1 MFEAERRGRESE
13 KRERLGFMRY
23 CGGERERK
31 RETDLSLLIFGFLD
45 DFGLLVIV
53 NF

>member
-13 KRERLGFMRY
+13 RRDGLGFMRY
-23 CGGERERK
+23 CGGREKK
-31 RETDLSLLIFGFLD
+31 RETDLSLLKFGFLD

-53 NF
+53 NL